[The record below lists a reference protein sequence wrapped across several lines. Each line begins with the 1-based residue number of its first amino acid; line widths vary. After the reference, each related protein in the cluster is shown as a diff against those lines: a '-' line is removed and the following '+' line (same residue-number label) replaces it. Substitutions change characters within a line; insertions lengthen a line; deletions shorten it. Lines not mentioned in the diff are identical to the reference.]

1 MDTTRLEAFSD
12 GVIAI
17 AITLLVLDIAV
28 PPPGTALGPELLQLW
43 PSYLAYSVSFVVIGA
58 IWINHHNM
66 FRHIARA
73 DGMLLLLNVIFLML
87 VAFLPFPTAVL
98 AEAFHRGL
106 DEPVATAFYGGT
118 LTLIGIPINAMWRY
132 AARGHRLLDTRLTAG
147 AARQISRRFLAGPL
161 VYAVAT
167 VVALVVPWLAL
178 LLYLFLNIF
187 YLRPHRKREPAPPH
201 TSAPGSS
208 DGNR

>member
-1 MDTTRLEAFSD
+1 METARLEAFSD
-12 GVIAI
+12 GVFAI
-17 AITLLVLDIAV
+17 AITLLVLEITV
-28 PPPGTALGPELLQLW
+28 PPPGTALGAELLQLW
-43 PSYLAYSVSFVVIGA
+43 PSYLAYTVSFVVIGA
-58 IWINHHNM
+58 IWINHHNV

-73 DGMLLLLNVIFLML
+73 DEMLLLLNVLVLML

-106 DEPVATAFYGGT
+106 NEPVAAAFYGGT
-118 LTLIGIPINAMWRY
+118 LTITGIAVNVMWRY
-132 AARGHRLLDTRLTAG
+132 AARGHRLLDTHLTAE
-147 AARQISRRFLAGPL
+147 AARRFSRRFLFGPL

-187 YLRPHRKREPAPPH
+187 YLWPHRGHERAPPRS
-201 TSAPGSS
+201 SAPDPSN
-208 DGNR
+208 GN